1 MHSSKITSNG
11 RAGRFEIGMGWR
23 LPPAE
28 EEAEGGFTMKEYL
41 KRVVSDD
48 VANSSGGATQY
59 KSTNTD
65 LLSWVAEVASGR
77 PIAALV
83 QENVEAAGF
92 EGVWH
97 CERSLDTVALDW
109 FDATVSQ
116 QCHT

>member
-1 MHSSKITSNG
+1 
-11 RAGRFEIGMGWR
+11 MGWR

-28 EEAEGGFTMKEYL
+28 EEAEGFAMKEYL
-41 KRVVSDD
+41 TRVVSDD

-97 CERSLDTVALDW
+97 CERSLDAVALDTVAL
-109 FDATVSQ
+109 AS
-116 QCHT
+116 